1 MVTGSLKTIVWK
13 NSSGKKYEHASAE
26 LSQADFQSEY
36 YPYMTSTI
44 STAVTT
50 VAFIGIISIG
60 AYLVIRGRIAVS
72 IILSLSQL
80 IGSVLVPI
88 ELMPQYVSQVK
99 GARRVL
105 REVTP
110 YLKKEPQ
117 TAGFLPAA
125 SAGQPAKWN
134 SMEFDHIRFGYGNG
148 AGDILCN
155 VSLRLERGKKYALIG
170 KSGSGKS
177 TLAKVL
183 AGINSCSFSLKIDGK
198 PADCSVLP
206 YLVSY
211 MEQDSFLFQDTIY
224 ENVSLYRE
232 LPRGSVEEILDKM
245 NFGANLAERCS
256 LLDLAVGENGAQLSG
271 GERQRVALARE
282 LLSRKDV
289 LILDESMSAVDQAT
303 AGELKRFVMN
313 LEGVT
318 CLLITHHLESYVI
331 SACDQVWLMENGSLK
346 EECLSQENQFR

>member
-1 MVTGSLKTIVWK
+1 MIQLLKT
-13 NSSGKKYEHASAE
+13 
-26 LSQADFQSEY
+26 
-36 YPYMTSTI
+36 
-44 STAVTT
+44 
-50 VAFIGIISIG
+50 
-60 AYLVIRGRIAVS
+60 R
-72 IILSLSQL
+72 
-80 IGSVLVPI
+80 
-88 ELMPQYVSQVK
+88 
-99 GARRVL
+99 
-105 REVTP
+105 
-110 YLKKEPQ
+110 
-117 TAGFLPAA
+117 
-125 SAGQPAKWN
+125 
-134 SMEFDHIRFGYGNG
+134 
-148 AGDILCN
+148 
-155 VSLRLERGKKYALIG
+155 
-170 KSGSGKS
+170 
-177 TLAKVL
+177 
-183 AGINSCSFSLKIDGK
+183 K